1 MEMTLNERKQLLI
14 EQLRTERERR
24 QQLSDLL
31 TQSAQ
36 NEQQLIGAITVIE
49 QMIREEAP
57 ASKQPDKDPPG
68 NGSLPGDK
76 ADG

>member
-1 MEMTLNERKQLLI
+1 MTLNERKQLLI

-31 TQSAQ
+31 AQSAQ

-57 ASKQPDKDPPG
+57 AASKQPDKDPP
-68 NGSLPGDK
+68 STEPKDK

>member
-1 MEMTLNERKQLLI
+1 MTLNERKQLLI

-57 ASKQPDKDPPG
+57 PASKQPDKDPPG
-68 NGSLPGDK
+68 KEPLPGDK